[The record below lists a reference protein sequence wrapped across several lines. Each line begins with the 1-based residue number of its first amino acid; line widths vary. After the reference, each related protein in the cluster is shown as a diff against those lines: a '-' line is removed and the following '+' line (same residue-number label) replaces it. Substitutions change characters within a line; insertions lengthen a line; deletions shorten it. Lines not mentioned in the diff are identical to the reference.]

1 MQSERGRAA
10 AEVGK
15 GICVAVVLTLALV
28 LVFALFIK
36 LFSIGSSVIMP
47 VNQIIKLLAVFTG
60 CLLCL
65 KPGKSVVKGLI
76 VGAGV
81 IVLTYFLFAA
91 IAGEISIGWSNLL
104 DLLFGAAAGGIS
116 GAICALVKGKS

>member
-15 GICVAVVLTLALV
+15 GIGVAVVLTLALV

-60 CLLCL
+60 CFLCL
-65 KPGKSVVKGLI
+65 KPGKSVIKGAI

-81 IVLTYFLFAA
+81 IVFTYFLFAA
-91 IAGEISIGWSNLL
+91 IAGEISIGWGNLL